1 MAELPSKDKSRKDIV
16 DYIPK
21 FLETLDN
28 ISHNDKTV
36 KEKELELR
44 QSESKNNLE
53 YSLKVLESNE
63 RGEVRNLILTIFLII
78 IFLTILGIGIYFV
91 IEGKTEIGSSMITG
105 VITFI
110 AGLGIGRDSRK
121 SNSD

>member
-1 MAELPSKDKSRKDIV
+1 MAELPSKEKSRKEIV

-44 QSESKNNLE
+44 QVESQNNLD
-53 YSLKVLESNE
+53 YSLKVLESSE
-63 RGEVRNLILTIFLII
+63 RGEIRNLILTF
-78 IFLTILGIGIYFV
+78 FNNNFPNN
-91 IEGKTEIGSSMITG
+91 TG
-105 VITFI
+105 NWNLFCN
-110 AGLGIGRDSRK
+110 RW
-121 SNSD
+121 